1 MLLEQDWG
9 EPLKKGI
16 VWARAILVTHFE
28 KIAVCLGS
36 NSYQN
41 TIVMSASVC

>member
-28 KIAVCLGS
+28 KIAVCLEATAIKTLLS
-36 NSYQN
+36 
-41 TIVMSASVC
+41 